1 METIRA
7 SFKTLEFLSMNKK
20 VKLTLKVTN
29 N

>member
-20 VKLTLKVTN
+20 VKLNLIVTPN
-29 N
+29 